1 MYHSSKQ
8 NGHQQA
14 KSGVDR
20 RSTSLFGCA
29 AIQSSTEDILQHL
42 TKAEE
47 IRKEYF
53 NNKIMA
59 QMKLIPADNM
69 KDKLWGKRG
78 TPEREAMETKLK
90 EDVNAYIV
98 GEAIRKARLAQNLT
112 QEQLGE
118 RIGVQRAQISKL
130 EKGAS
135 VITLPTMSRV
145 FQALG
150 IATATLDLG
159 IAGKIALW

>member
-1 MYHSSKQ
+1 MGINKLKVVLTEEAQ
-8 NGHQQA
+8 AFLDAQPFKAQQKKYE
-14 KSGVDR
+14 KSI
-20 RSTSLFGCA
+20 L
-29 AIQSSTEDILQHL
+29 AIKRNS
-42 TKAEE
+42 
-47 IRKEYF
+47 
-53 NNKIMA
+53 IMA

-78 TPEREAMETKLK
+78 TPAREAMEAKLK

-130 EKGAS
+130 EKGTS